1 MDRGVK
7 INLIDCREPHEYE
20 EANLGGRLIP
30 LGKFQSMQ
38 LEEIENLKNE
48 EVIIH
53 CRSGQRSMM
62 ACMVLD
68 QMGFTNSVN
77 VTGGI
82 LEWQQRF
89 GK

>member
-1 MDRGVK
+1 MDRGEK

-82 LEWQQRF
+82 LEWQKRF

>member
-1 MDRGVK
+1 MDRGEK
-7 INLIDCREPHEYE
+7 INLIVCREPHEYE

-82 LEWQQRF
+82 LEWQKRF

>member
-1 MDRGVK
+1 MDRGEK
-7 INLIDCREPHEYE
+7 IILIDCREPHEFE

-82 LEWQQRF
+82 LEWQKRF